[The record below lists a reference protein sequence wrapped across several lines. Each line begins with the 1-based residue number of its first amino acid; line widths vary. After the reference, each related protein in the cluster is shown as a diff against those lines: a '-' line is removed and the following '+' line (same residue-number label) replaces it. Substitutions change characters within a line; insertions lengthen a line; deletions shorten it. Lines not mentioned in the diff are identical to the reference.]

1 MRGIR
6 CLAALSILFALILAA
21 CGGTPQSTAPTAV
34 PQATAAAPEA
44 TAAAPAEA
52 PTQAPA
58 PTVAPA
64 AAPAGERTKIT
75 YWYDPPDQG
84 TSCVVEN
91 VITPFNAQ
99 STSVEVE
106 AVSTPNAWDA
116 TRTAIAGGAGPD
128 VVVTPGPSFVFELA
142 KAGQL
147 LPLDDY
153 VNQYNWSKTV
163 IPWALN
169 LGKVDGK
176 LYSLP
181 DEVETLVLY
190 YNKTLFAEKGWQPPK
205 TIDELVALAAKIK
218 AADII
223 PFGHANSEWRPAN
236 EWFVGEFL
244 NHVAGPQK
252 VYDALTGKVSWDD
265 PDFLKAIEILN
276 NMQQQGQFN
285 GGLDRYFTGT
295 FNEIHSA
302 FGDGKA
308 AMNIEGTWF
317 LGDISQFF
325 GGTSGN
331 QNDWDWVPVPSSNGD
346 AIFDL
351 GIGSTYSINKNS
363 KVPAAAAEFLNYYF
377 SADVQ
382 AKMLAACGKA
392 PAPVALNP
400 EALKSI
406 DPRHAQ
412 IIDALNKAATANN
425 YGYTTWTFWPPK
437 SDVYIYEEIEKVWN
451 GALTPKQY
459 LEGLQK
465 LFSEELKAGSI
476 PPIPTR

>member
-1 MRGIR
+1 
-6 CLAALSILFALILAA
+6 
-21 CGGTPQSTAPTAV
+21 
-34 PQATAAAPEA
+34 
-44 TAAAPAEA
+44 
-52 PTQAPA
+52 
-58 PTVAPA
+58 
-64 AAPAGERTKIT
+64 
-75 YWYDPPDQG
+75 
-84 TSCVVEN
+84 VVDN
-91 VITPFNAQ
+91 VINPFNAQ
-99 STSVEVE
+99 STSVEVD

-147 LPLDDY
+147 LPLDEY
-153 VNQYNWSKTV
+153 VSQHNWSQRF
-163 IPWALN
+163 IPWSLD

-190 YNKTLFAEKGWQPPK
+190 YNKTLFTEKGWQPPK
-205 TIDELVALAAKIK
+205 TVDDLVALAAKIK
-218 AADII
+218 EADII

-252 VYDALTGKVSWDD
+252 VYEALTGKISWED

-276 NMQQQGQFN
+276 DMQQKGQFN

-295 FNEIHSA
+295 DDERHSA
-302 FGDGKA
+302 LGDGKA

-317 LGDISQFF
+317 LGSINNFF
-325 GGTSGN
+325 GGNSGN
-331 QNDWDWVPVPSSNGD
+331 QNDWDWVPMPSSSGD

-363 KVPAAAAEFLNYYF
+363 KNPAAAAEFLDYYF
-377 SADVQ
+377 SPEVQ
-382 AKMLAACGKA
+382 AKMLSSDCGKA
-392 PAPVALNP
+392 PAPVALDP
-400 EALKSI
+400 ETLKSI

-412 IIDALNKAATANN
+412 IVEALNKASAANN

-437 SDVYIYEEIEKVWN
+437 SDVYIYEQIEKVWN
-451 GALTPKQY
+451 GEQTPKQY